1 MNNLTPFL
9 FLMVAAAAVGSVIA
23 RGFWPVIGALAF
35 LFFLAAAWRWP
46 LIVFYCLVAYLPF
59 QLALNLT
66 PDIDLMSGRVL
77 ILGLFFVWLIRE
89 LYQNKKRVN
98 AFFADKVSVWLMVFF
113 LLAAA
118 SIIVAD
124 NQIWGLRK
132 LLVFASIF
140 PLFWLAQFLIKSEK
154 EQRTLIYV
162 IVGGAIV
169 SSLVSLA
176 QFLGQFI
183 FGREAVMSF
192 WAANVLPLFSG
203 AGFGSLVASNPSWQV
218 AIGGQTIMRA
228 IGLFPDP
235 HTLSF
240 YLGLVFP
247 FVLALLFLGKKKSL
261 ALFIVS
267 CLLLAVLLLTFSRG
281 GYFGLLA
288 CLAVFFLFAWRFF
301 GAGEKKFFSA
311 CFLVMAAILL
321 LVGRPVAIRLASSF
335 NLSEGSNMGRLV
347 IWQDSWE
354 IIKKN
359 PIIGVGL
366 GNYPLAVGLEQN
378 YRSAVTSHNLYLDIL
393 AETGLF
399 GLLAW
404 LALIFAAAKG
414 AIKKIDKAPI
424 IALGALSALTYFS
437 VHSFFET
444 AIFNPTVLAFLMI
457 ILGLVPSRGSNML
470 YDKPDKK
477 AISPAA
483 LISGKP

>member
-1 MNNLTPFL
+1 MDKKLFFL
-9 FLMVAAAAVGSVIA
+9 ILAIVLATILGSVIVY
-23 RGFWPVIGALAF
+23 GFWLTLGVLAF

-77 ILGLFFVWLIRE
+77 ILGLFFIWLAKEFYCRQS
-89 LYQNKKRVN
+89 LKLVRSVRVS
-98 AFFADKVSVWLMVFF
+98 AFLKNRVSAALALFF
-113 LLAAA
+113 ILAVA
-118 SIIVAD
+118 SIIDAD

-132 LLVFASIF
+132 LLIFASIF
-140 PLFWLAQFLIKSEK
+140 PLFWLTQFLIKNEK
-154 EQRTLIYV
+154 EQRILIYV

-301 GAGEKKFFSA
+301 GAREKKFFSA

-321 LVGRPVAIRLASSF
+321 LVGRPVATRLASSF

-378 YRSAVTSHNLYLDIL
+378 YRNAVTSHNLYLDIL

-424 IALGALSALTYFS
+424 VALGALSALTYFS

-444 AIFNPTVLAFLMI
+444 AIFNPTILAMLMI
-457 ILGLVPSRGSNML
+457 VLGLS
-470 YDKPDKK
+470 
-477 AISPAA
+477 AIDYEN
-483 LISGKP
+483 